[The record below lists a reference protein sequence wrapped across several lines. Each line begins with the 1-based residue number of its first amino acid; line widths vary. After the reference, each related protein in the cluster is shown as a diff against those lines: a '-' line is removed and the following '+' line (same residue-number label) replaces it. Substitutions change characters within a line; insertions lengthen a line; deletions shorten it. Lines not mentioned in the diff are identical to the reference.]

1 MLPAWLMP
9 HQQKLQLLIAKQLL
23 AHGIMFTGVEGV
35 GKGLLADW
43 LAASLLCT
51 STQLRPCNGCKSCL
65 LRIAGNHSDFLIID
79 ASGSS
84 IGVDAVRQLSLFMQG
99 RAQQQAH
106 KVVILPSAH
115 KLTEAAANALLKT
128 LEEPPQNSY
137 LILHTNAEAT
147 LPSTVLSR
155 CQRWP
160 IAAQFGPDAEQWLSM
175 QSGVAVPDY
184 LLTYCAGGPLKAL
197 SMIESGEIS
206 HINTALNALQA
217 YLQKKLSL
225 QECIKVVES
234 TADLNR
240 LIGWFIRYDV
250 LTNGKMTDGKK
261 ILAVHQLYNRWCRDA
276 ALILGQN
283 KQLALSALLTEL
295 DKLQN

>member
-99 RAQQQAH
+99 RAQQQSQGTKEPSH
-106 KVVILPSAH
+106 GSKRKVIRPQTIVEGLRRSAH
-115 KLTEAAANALLKT
+115 QVTGTLCEVLPVKPLIGEFLRRGHRADDQGDKGVLAHGPGKAEEGIHEDAHQHQNFELKHQHGRRLRERDLT
-128 LEEPPQNSY
+128 
-137 LILHTNAEAT
+137 H
-147 LPSTVLSR
+147 
-155 CQRWP
+155 
-160 IAAQFGPDAEQWLSM
+160 QFGRL
-175 QSGVAVPDY
+175 V
-184 LLTYCAGGPLKAL
+184 GGPQQGK
-197 SMIESGEIS
+197 
-206 HINTALNALQA
+206 Q
-217 YLQKKLSL
+217 
-225 QECIKVVES
+225 
-234 TADLNR
+234 TAD
-240 LIGWFIRYDV
+240 D
-250 LTNGKMTDGKK
+250 D
-261 ILAVHQLYNRWCRDA
+261 DA
-276 ALILGQN
+276 G
-283 KQLALSALLTEL
+283 
-295 DKLQN
+295 